1 MRRSS
6 TLRMASPFAAATL
19 LPHPRVESVAQAVA
33 KEPEADGDRDKH
45 RSREY
50 EQVGIEPHLIGPV
63 VDQGPK
69 RSGGRLDA
77 QPDKAQKRLEED
89 RRRHRVH
96 QRDDKDVEDVGDEMF
111 RYQAERVGP
120 ERPRGQEELLLLEPE
135 HLAPDQARRARPA
148 GQPYGDGQ
156 RDDPGTK
163 DEQGKD
169 GDYEDGDTVQDLD
182 DTLHYV

>member
-63 VDQGPK
+63 VDQGPE
-69 RSGGRLDA
+69 RGGGWLDA
-77 QPDKAQKRLEED
+77 QPDKAQERLEED

-96 QRDDKDVEDVGDEMF
+96 QRDDDDVEDVGDEVLS
-111 RYQAERVGP
+111 YQAEGACP
-120 ERPRGQEELLLLEPE
+120 EGTRSEEELLLLEPE
-135 HLAPDQARRARPA
+135 HLAPDQARRASPA
-148 GQPYGDGQ
+148 GKPYGDGQ
-156 RDDPGTK
+156 REDARLEDQ
-163 DEQGKD
+163 QG
-169 GDYEDGDTVQDLD
+169 
-182 DTLHYV
+182 

>member
-63 VDQGPK
+63 VDQGPE
-69 RSGGRLDA
+69 RGRG
-77 QPDKAQKRLEED
+77 E
-89 RRRHRVH
+89 
-96 QRDDKDVEDVGDEMF
+96 
-111 RYQAERVGP
+111 
-120 ERPRGQEELLLLEPE
+120 EELLLLELE
-135 HLAPDQARRARPA
+135 HLAPNQTRRVRPA
-148 GQPYGDGQ
+148 DQSYGDGQ
-156 RDDPGTK
+156 REDPGA
-163 DEQGKD
+163 
-169 GDYEDGDTVQDLD
+169 
-182 DTLHYV
+182 